1 MTLNL
6 EKAIEKLR
14 NKELL
19 LELEIME
26 ICGLAREMLL
36 EDPNVVFPVTVT
48 PRATFAFHPT
58 RNAVSYLLL
67 PAASLVA
74 TLLAA
79 RLLVRLRGRPAW
91 DPPP

>member
-36 EDPNVVFPVTVT
+36 EDPNVVRVISPVTVIKYFKDYW
-48 PRATFAFHPT
+48 RY
-58 RNAVSYLLL
+58 SWLI
-67 PAASLVA
+67 
-74 TLLAA
+74 
-79 RLLVRLRGRPAW
+79 RGFITNFPNIW
-91 DPPP
+91 KYS